1 MSITI
6 NEILSQPATWQTVL
20 NNFPGDHTEIKND
33 LLGTINVFVGSG
45 TSFYLSL
52 SAASIFSYYTR
63 QNSFAIPSA
72 EVILYPDLIFPK
84 SSDDYSAFLIS
95 RSGMTT
101 EVLLAGDVIEKDR
114 GITTSSITCRKG
126 SGLTKYGKYKF
137 LLNEADEKSVVMTRS
152 FTSMLLQ
159 IQLLADSISGTKHF
173 KQLKK
178 IPEIGES
185 IVNHNKSLIKDII
198 NSNNIESFIFLGH
211 GPLFGIAS
219 ESMLK
224 VTEMSISISN
234 VYHSLEFRHGPMSR
248 VNDNTLITFFI
259 SKQTIDL
266 ERTLIKEMHDLGA
279 KILIICDT
287 AKKELKGITDFIVE
301 LNSGMEYFENLILY
315 MPIAQFM
322 GYYQAV
328 KKGLNPDEPQNL
340 TQVVTL

>member
-1 MSITI
+1 MNITI
-6 NEILSQPATWQTVL
+6 NEILSQPATWQAVL

-33 LLGTINVFVGSG
+33 LFGTTNVFVGSG

-126 SGLTKYGKYKF
+126 SELTKYGKYKF

-159 IQLLADSISGTKHF
+159 IQLLADSISASKHLN
-173 KQLKK
+173 QLKR
-178 IPEIGES
+178 IPKIGES
-185 IVNHNKSLIKDII
+185 IINNNKSLVEDII
-198 NSNNIESFIFLGH
+198 NSNNIDSFVFLGH

-224 VTEMSISISN
+224 VTEMSISISS

-248 VNDNTLITFFI
+248 VDENTLITFFV
-259 SKQTIDL
+259 SKQTIGH
-266 ERTLIKEMHDLGA
+266 EKTLIKEMHNLGA
-279 KILIICDT
+279 KTLVICDI
-287 AKKELKGITDFIVE
+287 ADREIRRNADFIVE

-315 MPIAQFM
+315 MPITQLM